1 MADRKRPLTLYDIAR
16 RAQTSPT
23 TVSLVLNGKW
33 QAHRIKPETAA
44 HVERVAEE
52 ADFTVNLRARGL
64 RLARS
69 GLAGMIIPHYQNRF
83 FASLSEAFE
92 EGARKR
98 GLCPA
103 VISTRRNPARESDAV
118 SVLLAQK
125 VESLFIVGASD
136 PRPLDTLCRRN
147 GIDFVN
153 LDIPGDGP
161 SVVSDN
167 RLGAHLLTRSLID
180 RMTQGTGNS
189 SRPPADAAGDLVFV
203 GGYDGEYATDQRIK
217 GFRLALAEFGHD
229 ASDDQI
235 VACGYEAADVEAA
248 LARLYSRL
256 GRLPS
261 GLFVNSIEA
270 FEGAVQFIRPL
281 PSSDFAG
288 LALGCF
294 DWNPFAAFL
303 PIPVIMVRQD
313 VGQMVERAFDF
324 IDKTIAD
331 ETELVLVP
339 PKLMDTR

>member
-1 MADRKRPLTLYDIAR
+1 MAERKRPLTLYDIAK

-64 RLARS
+64 RLAQS

-92 EGARKR
+92 EAARKR

-103 VISTRRNPARESDAV
+103 VISTRRNPARERDAV

-136 PRPLDTLCRRN
+136 PRPLDALCRRD

-167 RLGAHLLTRSLID
+167 KLGAHLLAARLLD
-180 RMTQGTGNS
+180 MMEVKTGAS
-189 SRPPADAAGDLVFV
+189 SPAELVFV
-203 GGYDGEYATDQRIK
+203 GGYDGEYATDERIK
-217 GFRLALAEFGHD
+217 GFRQALAEHGHNSSD
-229 ASDDQI
+229 AQI
-235 VACGYEAADVEAA
+235 VACGYEAADVDAS
-248 LARLYSRL
+248 LATLYARL
-256 GRLPS
+256 GRLPA

-270 FEGAVQFIRPL
+270 FEGAVQFIKTL
-281 PSSDFAG
+281 PPADFAD
-288 LALGCF
+288 LTLGCF

-303 PIPVIMVRQD
+303 PIPVVMARQD
-313 VGQMVERAFDF
+313 VNRMVDQAFAF
-324 IDKTIAD
+324 IDGTTPAD
-331 ETELVLVP
+331 AGLVRVP
-339 PKLMDTR
+339 PVLMDAS